1 MLNHNN
7 NKFKRKNN
15 KNIKY
20 RNPIISVPQYELS
33 HHYEAIY
40 SNFQTKSS
48 SLHPNKI
55 IFQPGSLNS
64 KLTSNNNKLSYISSQ
79 NKKSVI
85 QNNTK
90 NNNNSSINNNSS
102 FKENN
107 NNPIKHKSKSCNDL
121 PLFTNKPSLNKH
133 SLRIANK
140 LEPSINRLLK
150 TKKRSISPCSQN
162 QNYYSNSL
170 NNYNCEYSQ
179 EQIKPTP
186 KSFQLLYE
194 KGIEHYNNIHQTYLN
209 NKKEKEN
216 NSDIYINKPKINKN
230 DSSFANNKKVVYKGL
245 NYTKQS
251 RWKEKILKANEL
263 KKIKNEGN
271 ELRNCTFTPH
281 IEHLHIKNDEKII
294 TKNIAGVNDYV
305 KSRRRM
311 ILLKNQNENS
321 FNNKKHINEFTIT
334 ITKPKDFA
342 LSKSKTN
349 SKNNSVGFH
358 LINQSRKDYG
368 TDEFFKNEFSV
379 LI

>member
-7 NKFKRKNN
+7 NKVKHKNN
-15 KNIKY
+15 KY

-33 HHYEAIY
+33 HHYEAIH

-64 KLTSNNNKLSYISSQ
+64 KLKSNNNKLSHISSQ

-90 NNNNSSINNNSS
+90 NN
-102 FKENN
+102 K
-107 NNPIKHKSKSCNDL
+107 PIKHKSKSCNDL
-121 PLFTNKPSLNKH
+121 PLFTNKPSFNKH
-133 SLRIANK
+133 SLHIANK

-150 TKKRSISPCSQN
+150 TKKRSLSPYIQN
-162 QNYYSNSL
+162 QIYYSNSFK
-170 NNYNCEYSQ
+170 NYNCEYSQ

-216 NSDIYINKPKINKN
+216 NSDIYMNKPKISKN
-230 DSSFANNKKVVYKGL
+230 NFSFANNKRVIYKGL

-263 KKIKNEGN
+263 KKIENEGN
-271 ELRNCTFTPH
+271 ELRNCTFTPY
-281 IEHLHIKNDEKII
+281 IERLHIKNDEKII

-311 ILLKNQNENS
+311 ILLKNKNENS
-321 FNNKKHINEFTIT
+321 FNNKNHTNEFAIT

-358 LINQSRKDYG
+358 FINQSRKDY
-368 TDEFFKNEFSV
+368 
-379 LI
+379 

>member
-1 MLNHNN
+1 MLNHNS
-7 NKFKRKNN
+7 KKVHKNN
-15 KNIKY
+15 ENIKY
-20 RNPIISVPQYELS
+20 RNPIISVSRYELS
-33 HHYEAIY
+33 HHYNSIY

-48 SLHPNKI
+48 SLQPNKI

-64 KLTSNNNKLSYISSQ
+64 KLKSNNNKLSHISNQ

-85 QNNTK
+85 QDNLK
-90 NNNNSSINNNSS
+90 NNNNSSIQ
-102 FKENN
+102 ENN
-107 NNPIKHKSKSCNDL
+107 NKPIQHKSKSCNDL
-121 PLFTNKPSLNKH
+121 PLFTNKPSLNKY
-133 SLRIANK
+133 SLRIANT

-150 TKKRSISPCSQN
+150 SKKRSISPYIQN
-162 QNYYSNSL
+162 KNYYSNSF
-170 NNYNCEYSQ
+170 NKYNCEISQ

-194 KGIEHYNNIHQTYLN
+194 KGIEHYNNVHQTYLN

-230 DSSFANNKKVVYKGL
+230 NSSFANNKKVVYKGL

-281 IEHLHIKNDEKII
+281 IESLHIKNDEKII
-294 TKNIAGVNDYV
+294 KKNIAGVNDYV

-311 ILLKNQNENS
+311 LLLKNQNENS
-321 FNNKKHINEFTIT
+321 FNNKNHINEFTIT

-349 SKNNSVGFH
+349 SKNNSFGFH
-358 LINQSRKDYG
+358 LINQCRKDYG
-368 TDEFFKNEFSV
+368 TDEFFKNKFPV